1 MVEINSGV
9 EFGYDRKLFIFLLQW
24 GYSCDILDIRKV
36 GKVMGRYVYTHHFL
50 KRFDERFPDI
60 ILFDRLN
67 RPYDYYRELDEIM
80 DSSTIEKS
88 FLNDTS
94 LNGLSN
100 YMRGHHI
107 ETDCRFEFLVNK
119 EHRILFS
126 CRPRGNQMVVVT
138 CMTIGSDYFRRYFM
152 PKVKYKKKERVSV
165 ELLELD
171 RYGSL

>member
-1 MVEINSGV
+1 MV
-9 EFGYDRKLFIFLLQW
+9 
-24 GYSCDILDIRKV
+24 
-36 GKVMGRYVYTHHFL
+36 RYVYTHHFL

-60 ILFDRLN
+60 ILFDRLK
-67 RPYDYYRELDEIM
+67 RPYDFYRELDEIM

-100 YMRGHHI
+100 YMREHHI

-126 CRPRGNQMVVVT
+126 CRPQGEKKTIIT
-138 CMTIGSDYFRRYFM
+138 CMDISSDYFRRYFM
-152 PKVKYKKKERVSV
+152 PKVKYKKKGKVSV

-171 RYGSL
+171 RYGSM